1 MVVLREKRTPLLI
14 THPSGSEYDWGLSSL
29 PDQEPKPFATEASNN
44 QLSVI
49 KYDDAILSRSGG
61 RSRAQLTESKE
72 HKIRRLERKGLIIV
86 DPESLEE
93 PFKDK
98 GPAMYRFRPEENE
111 QVTAREHDRIAT
123 SNPDGNSNASPHPEL
138 FREGGRRSFRRVQ
151 SGRAQGPE
159 RGEAKRKTNEPRRT
173 PFSWKIEGLSEAV
186 PNPRSRP
193 QEPPGLKHIPDR
205 LAKKVQRTPLDSI
218 LDPYGYGN
226 FPQGLYDSELWN
238 DTPQPILDSLEQ
250 RIEQIEAFRSGLSKA
265 TAKRDHQADDG
276 GNPSRFEGEPRTTSN
291 ATTRKKIWRGAPT
304 RQISAQAVCDG
315 RVGSPICFTV
325 HHHRLR
331 PPPSP

>member
-1 MVVLREKRTPLLI
+1 MGVLREKRTPLLI

-29 PDQEPKPFATEASNN
+29 PDQESKPFATEASNN
-44 QLSVI
+44 QLSAI
-49 KYDDAILSRSGG
+49 KYDDAILSRSLGG
-61 RSRAQLTESKE
+61 GGTRAQLTESKE
-72 HKIRRLERKGLIIV
+72 DKIRRLERKGLIIV
-86 DPESLEE
+86 DPGSLKE

-111 QVTAREHDRIAT
+111 QVTAREHDRNAT
-123 SNPDGNSNASPHPEL
+123 SNPDGSSNASPHPEL
-138 FREGGRRSFRRVQ
+138 FREGDRRWSHRMQ

-159 RGEAKRKTNEPRRT
+159 RGEAKRKRNEPRRT
-173 PFSWKIEGLSEAV
+173 PFFSWKIGGLSEAV

-205 LAKKVQRTPLDSI
+205 LAKKVQRTRLDSM

-238 DTPQPILDSLEQ
+238 DTPQPTLDSLEQ
-250 RIEQIEAFRSGLSKA
+250 RIEQIEAFRSGVSKG

-276 GNPSRFEGEPRTTSN
+276 GNPSKLEGEPRTTSN
-291 ATTRKKIWRGAPT
+291 ATTRKKNMA
-304 RQISAQAVCDG
+304 G
-315 RVGSPICFTV
+315 RPNATD
-325 HHHRLR
+325 
-331 PPPSP
+331 